1 MVDGLFLG
9 FVFFIRG
16 YFGLYCDRD
25 VDGDEDG
32 DGGMVS
38 IEMYR

>member
-25 VDGDEDG
+25 VDVDG
-32 DGGMVS
+32 DVDGNDMM
-38 IEMYR
+38 I